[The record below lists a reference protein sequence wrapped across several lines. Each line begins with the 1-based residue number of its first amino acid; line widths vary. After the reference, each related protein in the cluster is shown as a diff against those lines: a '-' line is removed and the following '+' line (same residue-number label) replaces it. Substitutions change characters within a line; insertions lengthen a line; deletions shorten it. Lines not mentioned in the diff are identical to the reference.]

1 MSFSGGEH
9 QSKRVRVQGGVI
21 STICHFR
28 FWHKADIANR
38 LSASQPRSSPASPS
52 TASGHHKAPKSI
64 PDPRAANRGAPK
76 SELWVGSGKSD
87 AGRENRRAA
96 AAACP
101 ELNLGNELSY
111 DAASEMACGCF
122 NEFDEIDVVISLIR
136 DCADHNKRYIAL
148 VTNLSDRR
156 TFHFYTQCFW

>member
-1 MSFSGGEH
+1 MLAGEFVTGNACPT
-9 QSKRVRVQGGVI
+9 SLSTFPGTLSII
-21 STICHFR
+21 SNSR
-28 FWHKADIANR
+28 
-38 LSASQPRSSPASPS
+38 
-52 TASGHHKAPKSI
+52 
-64 PDPRAANRGAPK
+64 
-76 SELWVGSGKSD
+76 
-87 AGRENRRAA
+87 
-96 AAACP
+96 CP

-136 DCADHNKRYIAL
+136 DCADHNKRYVAL

>member
-1 MSFSGGEH
+1 MSAYDPKRTLPTGYLHRSRPSPRPARATRRRSLYPIRGREPGC
-9 QSKRVRVQGGVI
+9 SKIG
-21 STICHFR
+21 T
-28 FWHKADIANR
+28 
-38 LSASQPRSSPASPS
+38 
-52 TASGHHKAPKSI
+52 
-64 PDPRAANRGAPK
+64 
-76 SELWVGSGKSD
+76 VGRSGKPD
-87 AGRENRRAA
+87 GGRENRRAA

-136 DCADHNKRYIAL
+136 DCAEHNKRYIAL

-156 TFHFYTQCFW
+156 TFHFYTQRFW

>member
-1 MSFSGGEH
+1 MAQSGHCQPAICIAAAILSRFAFDSF
-9 QSKRVRVQGGVI
+9 
-21 STICHFR
+21 
-28 FWHKADIANR
+28 
-38 LSASQPRSSPASPS
+38 RSSQGAEVYTRS
-52 TASGHHKAPKSI
+52 A
-64 PDPRAANRGAPK
+64 AANRGAPK

-87 AGRENRRAA
+87 GGRENRQAA
-96 AAACP
+96 AAACS

-111 DAASEMACGCF
+111 DAASEMACDCF